1 MTHNKPF
8 TFTLLRLKVDKLNS
22 NLFNNIVSS
31 FYTKVNYVN
40 PIYSRLSQMA
50 DAAYEEDL
58 SSYPPLM
65 RGKRS
70 DQFFPL
76 PGGYYKQFSRA
87 RTARSSPDDV
97 SGPLEMRYFSPMLR
111 G

>member
-8 TFTLLRLKVDKLNS
+8 TFSLLRLKVDKLNS

-65 RGKRS
+65 RGRRS

>member
-1 MTHNKPF
+1 M
-8 TFTLLRLKVDKLNS
+8 
-22 NLFNNIVSS
+22 
-31 FYTKVNYVN
+31 NYVN